1 MDLQYPRAVISQKE
15 SGQCSVLKEAVTN
28 FMGHC
33 RNVPPHSPGELRCII
48 YSCIKVWMCVRGD
61 GETRASCPSFLS
73 VHSGADVVVQKGSIS
88 SALSFLS
95 NISFFSPAIVFLMW
109 MGFGFLCQ
117 DSILY
122 FIMVLSMAMSACPL
136 AETTRYAGS
145 HLHVSL

>member
-1 MDLQYPRAVISQKE
+1 M
-15 SGQCSVLKEAVTN
+15 LKEAVTN

-48 YSCIKVWMCVRGD
+48 YSCIKVWMCVRG
-61 GETRASCPSFLS
+61 EIRASCPSFLS
-73 VHSGADVVVQKGSIS
+73 VQAGADVVVQKGSIS
-88 SALSFLS
+88 SALSFLL
-95 NISFFSPAIVFLMW
+95 NISCFFFPAIIFLMCVA
-109 MGFGFLCQ
+109 FGFLCQ

-136 AETTRYAGS
+136 AETTQYAGS

>member
-1 MDLQYPRAVISQKE
+1 M
-15 SGQCSVLKEAVTN
+15 LKEAVTH

-95 NISFFSPAIVFLMW
+95 NVSFFFPCYCLSNVNGFWISLSRFYSVFYYGVVHGYECLPT
-109 MGFGFLCQ
+109 GRD
-117 DSILY
+117 DSICW
-122 FIMVLSMAMSACPL
+122 FSL
-136 AETTRYAGS
+136 ARVTVVGLVGGLTT
-145 HLHVSL
+145 